1 MWGFS
6 VEIGATGFANP
17 VPPGFPEG
25 KPLTDWYKLQSC
37 ALSHDNQSIF
47 SEQDF
52 FASFIGLDCLLL

>member
-1 MWGFS
+1 
-6 VEIGATGFANP
+6 VETGATGFANP

-25 KPLTDWYKLQSC
+25 TFARLVQAS

-52 FASFIGLDCLLL
+52 FASLIGLSYLLV